1 MGFMYGSVVLVL
13 QQEQTNMKK
22 LLFSALISGFI
33 LTMSCGQSA
42 TENTEAAQ
50 TVSETKPNAIK
61 TSYSYVFMGVDDKHW
76 FFDATPDA
84 HSIKIGDELDAVK
97 PDGKKMSVRV
107 TLIRSMSADE
117 IKELPVNTK
126 GVVEFEILDG
136 SISDIGGDFYFVDKG
151 AAYPQTEAASTETA
165 QAKSGSDG
173 KVSATLNGK
182 PWSADVTY
190 QGALYYAAGVKMF
203 DKSGKP
209 YMQLAFKSNTAPDD
223 RQLTISIRDFSGT
236 TGKVE
241 KTTMEVLLSGSSV
254 GDTKNPEM
262 SGYKN
267 LPEYASSD
275 FSLNITKWETQADG
289 SVIMDAEFSGELKGV
304 LGSKNSTFSNGKAE
318 NVKVT
323 VYNDPY

>member
-1 MGFMYGSVVLVL
+1 
-13 QQEQTNMKK
+13 MKK
-22 LLFSALISGFI
+22 LLFSVLISGFI

-42 TENTEAAQ
+42 TENTETAQ
-50 TVSETKPNAIK
+50 TASEVKSNAIK
-61 TSYSYVFMGVDDKHW
+61 TSSSYIFMGTDDKHW

-107 TLIRSMSADE
+107 TYIKSMSAEE
-117 IKELPVNTK
+117 IKELAVNTK
-126 GVVEFEILDG
+126 GVVEFEILEG

-151 AAYPQTEAASTETA
+151 AAYPQNATASTETTQSNA
-165 QAKSGSDG
+165 GSDG
-173 KVSATLNGK
+173 KITATLNGK

-190 QGALYYAAGVKMF
+190 QGALYYAGGVKMMEP
-203 DKSGKP
+203 SGKP

-223 RQLTISIRDFSGT
+223 RQLTISIRDFSGK

-241 KTTMEVLLSGSSV
+241 KTSMEVLLSGSPV
-254 GDTKNPEM
+254 GDSKNPEM

-289 SVIMDAEFSGELKGV
+289 SVIMDAEFSGDLKGV

-323 VYNDPY
+323 VYKDPY